1 MTICIAGICG
11 EDRVV
16 LASDR
21 MITESGTLRVE
32 FEPDRPKMIGLT
44 DSVIALSAGN
54 ALRPSD
60 ITQEIDDDN
69 LAGLADG
76 IAEEVKEAVSSVT
89 QRVLEDNHLS
99 KYGLDFPTFFSQL
112 GNSGLAGQLYREIKE
127 HEESGVL
134 GITLLIAG
142 ADEQGPH
149 IFVVRDPAEKAC
161 FDDIGFH
168 AIGSGTDHARG
179 SLIFNEFHKRSL
191 SLGEGAYLLH
201 EAKKAAE
208 IAPGV
213 GKEYTDMW
221 IVSENEYE
229 KLDDEILDEFNRIT
243 KLKSKKNETALADA
257 FEDVKDVNL

>member
-11 EDRVV
+11 ENRVV

-32 FEPDRPKMIGLT
+32 FEPDRPKMISLT
-44 DSVIALSAGN
+44 DSVIALSAGD
-54 ALRPSD
+54 ALRPFD
-60 ITQEIDDDN
+60 VKQKIDDN
-69 LAGLADG
+69 LTGFADD
-76 IAEEVKEAVSSVT
+76 IAEEIKEAVSSVT
-89 QRVLEDNHLS
+89 QRILKDEHLS
-99 KYGLDFPTFFSQL
+99 KYGLDFPAFFDL
-112 GNSGLAGQLYREIKE
+112 DSGLAGQLFREIKE

-134 GITLLIAG
+134 GVTLLIAG
-142 ADEQGPH
+142 VDEQGSH
-149 IFVVRDPAEKAC
+149 IFVVRDPAEKVC

-191 SLGEGAYLLH
+191 SLSEGVYLLY

-213 GKEYTDMW
+213 GEEYTDLW
-221 IVSENEYE
+221 IVSDNEY
-229 KLDDEILDEFNRIT
+229 KKVNDEILDKFDEIINS
-243 KLKSKKNETALADA
+243 KSEKNEEALEEA
-257 FEDVKDVNL
+257 FKEVKDVSF